1 MTQSGS
7 RLQRILT
14 LSSSPHSFVLKAR
27 CVMPKTPKSVK
38 TNIKDSSTVRR
49 LALADFIDSFG
60 DVMPVA
66 CRNCRENGLV
76 CRVHIRSGRC
86 NECNRSNSKTC
97 NIRISENEWSTI
109 KEEKDRLQARLLEI
123 EREKLE
129 IQEALKE
136 NADRAAE
143 AIAVEEADIQ
153 RLEQQEALVA
163 PSEGMALSPFT
174 WSALSGFGD
183 EVWEANAPVYLGD
196 PVGTVTTVPGSS

>member
-1 MTQSGS
+1 
-7 RLQRILT
+7 
-14 LSSSPHSFVLKAR
+14 
-27 CVMPKTPKSVK
+27 MPKAPKSSKLIVK
-38 TNIKDSSTVRR
+38 DNSTVRR
-49 LALADFIDSFG
+49 LNLADFIDIFG

-66 CRNCRENGLV
+66 CRNCREAGLV

-123 EREKLE
+123 EKEKLE
-129 IQEALKE
+129 IQQALKE

-143 AIAVEEADIQ
+143 AIAVEEADII
-153 RLEQQEALVA
+153 RLEQQEAASA
-163 PSEGMALSPFT
+163 PSDGMALSPFT

-183 EVWEANAPVYLGD
+183 DVWEANPPSYLGEL
-196 PVGTVTTVPGSS
+196 VGTRPTVGGSS

>member
-1 MTQSGS
+1 
-7 RLQRILT
+7 
-14 LSSSPHSFVLKAR
+14 
-27 CVMPKTPKSVK
+27 MPKATKLPKFNS
-38 TNIKDSSTVRR
+38 KDSSTVRR

-109 KEEKDRLQARLLEI
+109 KEEKDRLQSRLLDL

-129 IQEALKE
+129 IQEALRS
-136 NADRAAE
+136 NAERAAE

-163 PSEGMALSPFT
+163 PTDGMALSPFT
-174 WSALSGFGD
+174 WSAMSGFGD
-183 EVWEANAPVYLGD
+183 EVWDADPPVYLGET
-196 PVGTVTTVPGSS
+196 VGTVPAAGGNS

>member
-1 MTQSGS
+1 MPKVS
-7 RLQRILT
+7 RPKQRPST
-14 LSSSPHSFVLKAR
+14 TSKSASSS
-27 CVMPKTPKSVK
+27 
-38 TNIKDSSTVRR
+38 STLRR
-49 LALADFIDSFG
+49 LDLANFIDSFG

>member
-1 MTQSGS
+1 
-7 RLQRILT
+7 
-14 LSSSPHSFVLKAR
+14 
-27 CVMPKTPKSVK
+27 MPKAPKSSKV
-38 TNIKDSSTVRR
+38 NIKDSSTVRR

-66 CRNCRENGLV
+66 CRNCRESGLV

-129 IQEALKE
+129 IQQALKE
-136 NADRAAE
+136 NADRASE

-153 RLEQQEALVA
+153 RLERQEAGVA
-163 PSEGMALSPFT
+163 PSDGVALSPFT
-174 WSALSGFGD
+174 WSALSGFDDG
-183 EVWEANAPVYLGD
+183 VWEADPPAYLDGL
-196 PVGTVTTVPGSS
+196 V